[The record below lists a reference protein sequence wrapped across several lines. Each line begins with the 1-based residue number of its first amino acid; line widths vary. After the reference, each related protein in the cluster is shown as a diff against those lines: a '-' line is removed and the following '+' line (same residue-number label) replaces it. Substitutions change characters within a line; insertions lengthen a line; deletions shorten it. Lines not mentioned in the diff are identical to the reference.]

1 MNVVLIVEDE
11 MLEREFLTMV
21 VRDGLQPEDILLTAD
36 SGVEA
41 VRMAKQYR
49 PNIIFMDLM
58 IPDIDGLSAIQEIR
72 KFLPQSCISILS
84 AYSDFSYAQKA
95 ISLRVFEYLLKPVKP
110 IAITEVLSKML
121 KTVSVIEQEVSDEK
135 AEVGKPETND
145 HEHSHFIEE
154 AIKYIG
160 ANFREKLTL
169 ETVATKVFVNPK
181 YFSHVFKKEMGIPFT
196 DYIIQLRIQYACRL
210 LETTNYQAYRISLEC
225 GFSDPSYFNRVFC
238 AKMNMTPQN
247 YRKSVHALNQNDSS
261 LGASVNG

>member
-21 VRDGLQPEDILLTAD
+21 VRDELQSEDILLTAD
-36 SGVEA
+36 SGIEA
-41 VRMAKQYR
+41 VRLAKQYR

-58 IPDIDGLSAIQEIR
+58 IPDMDGLSTIEEIR
-72 KFLPQSCISILS
+72 KFLPHSCISILS

-110 IAITEVLSKML
+110 IAILEVLGKMV
-121 KTVSVIEQEVSDEK
+121 KAISVIEQEVSEEK
-135 AEVGKPETND
+135 AEVIKTVTVD
-145 HEHSHFIEE
+145 EHSHFIEE
-154 AIKYIG
+154 AIKYISE
-160 ANFREKLTL
+160 NFREKLTL

-181 YFSHVFKKEMGIPFT
+181 YFSHVFKKEIGIAFT

-210 LETTNYQAYRISLEC
+210 LETSNYQAYRISLEC

-247 YRKSVHALNQNDSS
+247 YRKSIHALNQNDSS
-261 LGASVNG
+261 LGAKVNG